1 MAGRRVLSSSNPLH
15 SALQPNLSACQPVSW
30 QADQATSLSGRDPRS
45 GAGTPVTPTQAQLR
59 IIHQGKF
66 LTDDKQLKG
75 ARPACAQ
82 AAVGDRGGRRGR
94 SLSTRGIP
102 HDRRLQGGV
111 RRDDRDAHCSQNARR
126 ESFRCGR
133 SPPRAASPCAW
144 LPAAAAPLARC
155 NGMALRRA
163 RAEAEEPVVSGF
175 HALHCRATPTRYP
188 PTRHAFTLRSDARPS
203 PVCTPL
209 PRATPLPRDAF
220 TRRPHA
226 TSARQPSRLATS
238 FHGHPGTPP
247 KCSHF
252 GAPPCPKSCVA
263 IAVRNPGATCS
274 PYRPPS
280 HASSSNLLPHLP
292 LCSSRRHAKQRRRQ
306 DAQVQLRDLLILVS
320 WPLRGS
326 CLTCATPSCGISC
339 SSSGHSHGSLKGGH
353 HRSTSTR
360 PSAFSPD
367 ATALVRKQS

>member
-1 MAGRRVLSSSNPLH
+1 MTG
-15 SALQPNLSACQPVSW
+15 
-30 QADQATSLSGRDPRS
+30 G
-45 GAGTPVTPTQAQLR
+45 
-59 IIHQGKF
+59 
-66 LTDDKQLKG
+66 
-75 ARPACAQ
+75 
-82 AAVGDRGGRRGR
+82 GDGGR

-220 TRRPHA
+220 TRRQHA

-238 FHGHPGTPP
+238 FHGHPGRPPSVVTLARPPAPSLACQSQCATLAQLAPPIALRLMRAPPICSLTYLFVPPADTPSNGDDKTP
-247 KCSHF
+247 KCS
-252 GAPPCPKSCVA
+252 CV
-263 IAVRNPGATCS
+263 IC
-274 PYRPPS
+274 
-280 HASSSNLLPHLP
+280 
-292 LCSSRRHAKQRRRQ
+292 
-306 DAQVQLRDLLILVS
+306 
-320 WPLRGS
+320 
-326 CLTCATPSCGISC
+326 
-339 SSSGHSHGSLKGGH
+339 
-353 HRSTSTR
+353 
-360 PSAFSPD
+360 
-367 ATALVRKQS
+367 